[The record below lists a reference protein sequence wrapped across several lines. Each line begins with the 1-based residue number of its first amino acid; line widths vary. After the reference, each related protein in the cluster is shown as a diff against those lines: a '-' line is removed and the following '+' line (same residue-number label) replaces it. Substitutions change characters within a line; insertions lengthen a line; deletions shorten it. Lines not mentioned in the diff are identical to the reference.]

1 MVKSVH
7 RVRVHI
13 ASCFLIMVTMLL
25 VGCNPTPAE
34 PTAAPVVAVKQ
45 LVTVEI
51 PPTLNAAER
60 QATRLAM
67 PTTPTTPPPTPTPT
81 ETPYVGVFLGEAQPD
96 SENVAP
102 IIESLPTESSLANA
116 TDCLI
121 VPDTAFGQGWRSNP
135 NVTRSLGCP
144 IQERFGF
151 AGDVQVFER
160 GVMYRRSETNEVWA
174 VRPGSLEAGEYWY
187 ISQPPVV
194 TAAGLVAPPGLR
206 VPSDV
211 FGAIWLSDNNIS
223 GGLGYAVTPEQVAD
237 LNIQRYEGGTLF
249 LDVTVGQVFAL
260 LVNGDAFGPY

>member
-1 MVKSVH
+1 MKSAINV
-7 RVRVHI
+7 RVRI
-13 ASCFLIMVTMLL
+13 ASCLFILMTGLL
-25 VGCNPTPAE
+25 VGCQPTSTT

-51 PPTLNAAER
+51 PPTLNAADR

-67 PTTPTTPPPTPTPT
+67 PTTPTVPPPTPTPT
-81 ETPYVGVFLGEAQPD
+81 ETPYVGVFLGEAQ
-96 SENVAP
+96 SENLPP
-102 IIESLPTESSLANA
+102 IIESLPTESSVSGAA
-116 TDCLI
+116 ECMI
-121 VPDTAFGQGWRSNP
+121 QPDTAFGQGWRSNP

-160 GVMYRRSETNEVWA
+160 GVMYRRSETSEVWA

-187 ISQPPVV
+187 ISQPPIV
-194 TAAGLVAPPGLR
+194 TVTGLVAPPGLR
-206 VPSDV
+206 VPENV
-211 FGAIWLSDNNIS
+211 FGAIWMSDSNIS
-223 GGLGYAVTPEQVAD
+223 NGLGFAVTPEQVAD